1 VKVTIAKPKNR
12 RTARR
17 EGEMSMNQIVVICG
31 SGCRHKLSSLN
42 IWVLG
47 VGNMEVEF
55 CQLISPDNLK
65 SRIKSAFGISF
76 NNGDGMCV
84 NALRDGIKKYL

>member
-1 VKVTIAKPKNR
+1 
-12 RTARR
+12 
-17 EGEMSMNQIVVICG
+17 MNQIVVTCG
-31 SGCRHKLSSLN
+31 SDCRHKLSSAN

-47 VGNMEVEF
+47 VGNVEVEF

-65 SRIKSAFGISF
+65 SRIKSASGIPF

-84 NALRDGIKKYL
+84 NTLRDGIRKHL